1 MLGSYPLRTMLT
13 GMYWGV
19 AMAETAVILVQW
31 RERISSSIFAERI
44 LHILAMGGNPDRV
57 GLSVTP
63 TLAIGACLITCG
75 AVLRLQCYHALGRH
89 FTFETGI
96 FKNHKL
102 ITNGPYSIVRHPSY
116 SGAWVAYVGLML
128 YYASAGSWVM
138 ECVMAS
144 TLGKVFGIS
153 YALMMSLIV
162 TGLTGR
168 IPKEDEALRNEFGKE
183 WEDWAAGRYALFPLV
198 Y

>member
-1 MLGSYPLRTMLT
+1 
-13 GMYWGV
+13 
-19 AMAETAVILVQW
+19 MAETAVILVQW

-63 TLAIGACLITCG
+63 TLAIGACLIACG

-102 ITNGPYSIVRHPSY
+102 VILDRHFATFLIRTSFSDHEWSLQHRPPPKLLRCLGGICRTDAVLRKCRILGYGVRYGLNVGKGVWDIVCTDDVSHRDGVD
-116 SGAWVAYVGLML
+116 GADSEG
-128 YYASAGSWVM
+128 G
-138 ECVMAS
+138 
-144 TLGKVFGIS
+144 
-153 YALMMSLIV
+153 
-162 TGLTGR
+162 
-168 IPKEDEALRNEFGKE
+168 
-183 WEDWAAGRYALFPLV
+183 
-198 Y
+198 